1 MISMTQILK
10 LIIYVFSILLS
21 MWSLTC
27 FDFEPVLLRGKLKQ
41 FYFFYFIASLGL
53 GYLLANFIFDFVS
66 IHL

>member
-1 MISMTQILK
+1 MVQIIK
-10 LIIYVFSILLS
+10 LMIYVLSVLVS